1 MNKLK
6 FSLIAAIAV
15 MLAGCKGNMGTAGQ
29 LIGSQDRPKWDNNL
43 LPYGMVYIPSGVFHA
58 GPSDQDVNYAF
69 NTKMKQLSIVG
80 FYMDE
85 TEIANVHY
93 LEYLDALK
101 RDSSEEVA
109 QRALPDTNV
118 WANPLSF
125 NDSYVT
131 QYLRYPAFRYYP
143 VVGVSWI
150 QAKDYAAWRTE
161 AVNNDLAKGATST
174 KKKGGFSLKRKSKK
188 DDAAA
193 ATAVAEASAAP
204 ARLGVESGLV
214 LPEYR
219 LPTEAE
225 WEKAARGVDGRR
237 YPWSNMPYSETF
249 TYLMSIVQVNP
260 GVARGYGTEKG
271 TRDVDAHPK
280 GASPYGV
287 LDMLGNVCE
296 WTSSL
301 CRPYPY
307 DAAHG
312 SEDATAEGDRVTR
325 GGGWRAEVEY
335 LHCSARDCRNP
346 EGTFDDVG
354 FRVVSLD
361 A

>member
-1 MNKLK
+1 MRLNQEQIKL
-6 FSLIAAIAV
+6 
-15 MLAGCKGNMGTAGQ
+15 
-29 LIGSQDRPKWDNNL
+29 
-43 LPYGMVYIPSGVFHA
+43 
-58 GPSDQDVNYAF
+58 
-69 NTKMKQLSIVG
+69 
-80 FYMDE
+80 
-85 TEIANVHY
+85 VH
-93 LEYLDALK
+93 DALLSGYDEATL
-101 RDSSEEVA
+101 RMMVRLELGQDLTVITGGDSLPLRLRVFNLIEWAEKTDRVFELIDGAKA
-109 QRALPDTNV
+109 Q
-118 WANPLSF
+118 
-125 NDSYVT
+125 NDSNVDIRHT
-131 QYLRYPAFRYYP
+131 WEASKDWRQQSNAETVSKRPVQTPIIFDWVRIRAGSFLMGDDAVHCGGRQDNIHVPAFKLARVPVTNEQYDNFIDATNYSLPAHWTHGCFPVGQGSYP
-143 VVGVSWI
+143 VTGVSWHDALAFCEW
-150 QAKDYAAWRTE
+150 AK
-161 AVNNDLAKGATST
+161 V
-174 KKKGGFSLKRKSKK
+174 
-188 DDAAA
+188 
-193 ATAVAEASAAP
+193 
-204 ARLGVESGLV
+204 
-214 LPEYR
+214 R